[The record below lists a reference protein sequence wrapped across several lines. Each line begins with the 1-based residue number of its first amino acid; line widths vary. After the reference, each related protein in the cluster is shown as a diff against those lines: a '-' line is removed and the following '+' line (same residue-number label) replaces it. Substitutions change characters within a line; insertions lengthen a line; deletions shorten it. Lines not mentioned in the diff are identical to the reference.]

1 MEPIKAPAAES
12 PAKRMRQ
19 TEGVL
24 DSAEGIIDALLL
36 LLEGLGLGSST
47 SESELLLVFGEF
59 AVAISVSLSPSLISI
74 QKRQKKKQKRKRKQK
89 VIVLVKIF
97 LYHFVRPSFV
107 FFPQKRHRFI
117 EEIINTYQWSGI
129 VYQNFNRESKK

>member
-59 AVAISVSLSPSLISI
+59 AVAISVSLSLSKISI
-74 QKRQKKKQKRKRKQK
+74 QKGQKKNKNENENKNDSTSKDFF
-89 VIVLVKIF
+89 ISFCPPLFYVL
-97 LYHFVRPSFV
+97 ST
-107 FFPQKRHRFI
+107 KRHRFI
-117 EEIINTYQWSGI
+117 EEIINTIIHTSGP
-129 VYQNFNRESKK
+129 V

>member
-59 AVAISVSLSPSLISI
+59 AVAISVSLSLSKISI
-74 QKRQKKKQKRKRKQK
+74 QKGQKKKTKTKTKTK
-89 VIVLVKIF
+89 GDSTSKDFFISFCPPLFYVL
-97 LYHFVRPSFV
+97 ST
-107 FFPQKRHRFI
+107 KRHRFI
-117 EEIINTYQWSGI
+117 EEIINTIIHTSGP
-129 VYQNFNRESKK
+129 V